1 MKTTVAEAV
10 NACYY
15 LLAETGDG
23 AFKAARS
30 LINPGLAA
38 IEIRCRFRL
47 RGERITREE
56 ALAAVQSV
64 IDVLKAE
71 HWNENDIDEDELPA
85 LREAAQALINELSEL
100 ASPRH

>member
-1 MKTTVAEAV
+1 MKTTVGEAV

-15 LLAETGDG
+15 LLAEAGDEG
-23 AFKAARS
+23 FKAARG

-38 IEIRCRFRL
+38 IEIRCRFPL

-64 IDVLKAE
+64 IDALKAE
-71 HWNENDIDEDELPA
+71 HWNENDIDEKELPA
-85 LREAAQALINELSEL
+85 LRDAAQTLIDQLSEL
-100 ASPRH
+100 TSPRH

>member
-15 LLAETGDG
+15 LLAETGDE

-38 IEIRCRFRL
+38 IEIRCRL
-47 RGERITREE
+47 WVPEI
-56 ALAAVQSV
+56 
-64 IDVLKAE
+64 
-71 HWNENDIDEDELPA
+71 LPA
-85 LREAAQALINELSEL
+85 QFRKFCPFELIPLR
-100 ASPRH
+100 